1 LNPGTI
7 ADNVGDNVGDIA
19 GMGADLFGSL
29 AESTCAALVVSSTC
43 LPMVAVNDAIYF
55 PLVITA
61 TGVIVSFITQ
71 WFAKM
76 KLEVD
81 AKLFYQLVI
90 STVLMSI
97 MIIPATYMLPNYN
110 MNFSFGGNI
119 YTGTQWN
126 LYGCIM
132 MGLWSGMIIGA
143 STEYYTS
150 NAYAPTRALAQSC
163 EYGPA
168 PNIINGLALGYLSNI
183 IPIVCLSA
191 TVLVS
196 FHFAG
201 MYGIALS
208 AIGMLGCLPISLTI
222 DGYGPISDN
231 AGGIAEMS
239 NLKGSVRE
247 LTDKLDAAG
256 NTTAA
261 IGKGFAIGSAALV
274 ALALFGAFITRVEET
289 RNIMTGKDIT
299 IKIDVLNPYAFAGLL
314 FGAMLPYWFSALT
327 MGAVGDAAQQMIE
340 EIERQY
346 PMIIAGA
353 DPDHTKCI
361 AISTQASLT
370 KMIAPGAIVIVSPLA
385 CGMIF
390 GYRAVAGLLAGII
403 VSGIQIAFSASNTGG
418 AWDNCKKM
426 VEAKQLKRSGDFD
439 TGMLKGFV
447 DAL

>member
-1 LNPGTI
+1 
-7 ADNVGDNVGDIA
+7 
-19 GMGADLFGSL
+19 
-29 AESTCAALVVSSTC
+29 
-43 LPMVAVNDAIYF
+43 MVAVNDAIYF

-110 MNFSFGGNI
+110 MDFSFGGNT

-168 PNIINGLALGYLSNI
+168 PNIIKGLALGYLSNI

-289 RNIMTGKDIT
+289 RNIMTGKNTT

-346 PMIIAGA
+346 PMILAGG
-353 DPDHTKCI
+353 DPDHEKCI
-361 AISTQASLT
+361 AISTQASLS
-370 KMIAPGAIVIVSPLA
+370 KMIAPGAIVIISPLA

-439 TGMLKGFV
+439 NGMLKGFV